1 MFTRISTYLTPN
13 QKSNIDLDID
23 LGISTAFLVT
33 TCYYIPALT
42 YPLLGAQAFKLTLH
56 MSLSYLKS
64 KDYIGEQFHKSAMI
78 ALDPI
83 WPIIYPICLSSQL
96 TPYFAALIEN
106 DVLLKSAS
114 NLLSYAPLTVKK
126 PIFYLTSNS
135 ALKFSAAFT
144 SGVITPIVYKT
155 LDKIC
160 NPLNRDI
167 EKKFN
172 PNSIYLSTNNLI
184 LPSVLS
190 IFSTQFT
197 SEYAT
202 PYGCFIKGLILH
214 LSMHAVRIAQPNL
227 SNIYSTIKDS
237 MVKGVIYAMAKS
249 IAAALPLP
257 AFLPEA
263 VARLE
268 IYYSNRK
275 ALEELLIWSKNTYI
289 EKLRNYI
296 TENNFMPTDPRLRTF
311 LSSVD
316 FITATAIVA
325 SATYSLCASTY
336 LSPFILSSAAHLGAS
351 YILKSAVNNNILSK
365 DAAAIAETAFVSAT
379 ICMSFAGFSNNITN
393 SVEGNSLSDWLGVK
407 PLVNTILVGG
417 IPTLCFGL
425 IGKTSNYIYGNEDNK
440 DKPATE
446 KVAPEKNSKTPEN
459 TEINSILYSTFKE
472 VIAHYPKYYLHLVA
486 CEGLLY
492 GAALGGAL
500 KYVISYAFA
509 DNKPEGYKLNFAL
522 GTALAALGAANHT
535 AYQLVNYGN
544 DFTNIC
550 ISSAIEMFDMIIA
563 TGAKNYFC
571 NLVSNQPES
580 QKIKMH

>member
-1 MFTRISTYLTPN
+1 MLTCISTYLTPI

-114 NLLSYAPLTVKK
+114 NLLSYAPLLIKE
-126 PIFYLTSNS
+126 PISYLTFNS

-160 NPLNRDI
+160 NPLTRDI

-172 PNSIYLSTNNLI
+172 PNSNYLSTSNLI
-184 LPSVLS
+184 LTS
-190 IFSTQFT
+190 ILPGFSAQIA

-214 LSMHAVRIAQPNL
+214 LSMHAMNIAQPSL
-227 SNIYSTIKDS
+227 DNIYSITKSSIIKGGIYAAA
-237 MVKGVIYAMAKS
+237 KGV
-249 IAAALPLP
+249 AAALPVP

-263 VARLE
+263 VTRLE

-289 EKLRNYI
+289 EKLKNYI
-296 TENNFMPTDPRLRTF
+296 TEK
-311 LSSVD
+311 
-316 FITATAIVA
+316 I
-325 SATYSLCASTY
+325 LC
-336 LSPFILSSAAHLGAS
+336 LQ
-351 YILKSAVNNNILSK
+351 
-365 DAAAIAETAFVSAT
+365 
-379 ICMSFAGFSNNITN
+379 
-393 SVEGNSLSDWLGVK
+393 
-407 PLVNTILVGG
+407 ILV
-417 IPTLCFGL
+417 LELFYLQL
-425 IGKTSNYIYGNEDNK
+425 ILLPQLQLLPLRHIAY
-440 DKPATE
+440 
-446 KVAPEKNSKTPEN
+446 VHQL
-459 TEINSILYSTFKE
+459 ILARSF
-472 VIAHYPKYYLHLVA
+472 
-486 CEGLLY
+486 
-492 GAALGGAL
+492 
-500 KYVISYAFA
+500 
-509 DNKPEGYKLNFAL
+509 
-522 GTALAALGAANHT
+522 
-535 AYQLVNYGN
+535 
-544 DFTNIC
+544 
-550 ISSAIEMFDMIIA
+550 
-563 TGAKNYFC
+563 
-571 NLVSNQPES
+571 
-580 QKIKMH
+580 